1 MAPCVNRPG
10 LSHFGPMRL
19 LFNLLPLLLVSA
31 AAEEGGDDAALLPAC
46 DSAAYGREPWASES
60 PPQID
65 DGRCVVVGT
74 SSELLAALH
83 NATVEEVWVT
93 DRVSVA
99 GFPDGVVVTISRPV
113 LLRGVSDDAAIV
125 GFEQLSAGSLVVSG
139 VWLAMEELLVSGLW
153 AVDVYAP
160 YLGETNGLQCEGDF
174 GDEGGAARVPPSP
187 WARQLAT
194 VPDGPGSAAPRRAG
208 VLLRRCVFEVPQ
220 TPVLA
225 TVPESWFYNDFS
237 LPGIM
242 KYGDYMW
249 GPDGFDF
256 NADVGMNWPAP
267 SLSLNNDQSALYMLE
282 NAFDYLRM
290 MDTHFRAEAELA
302 RRMLVPGV
310 PAELMAEERLEAE
323 ARSDCQTYTGWEYTG
338 DVSTSLSGRACLPWS
353 DFDIEH
359 LDTSNFPGNRCR
371 CVPYQRLPGCAGR
384 GWGVRSGYSLLACT
398 QLAIAPREFI

>member
-1 MAPCVNRPG
+1 MLCARLPC
-10 LSHFGPMRL
+10 
-19 LFNLLPLLLVSA
+19 
-31 AAEEGGDDAALLPAC
+31 
-46 DSAAYGREPWASES
+46 
-60 PPQID
+60 
-65 DGRCVVVGT
+65 
-74 SSELLAALH
+74 
-83 NATVEEVWVT
+83 
-93 DRVSVA
+93 
-99 GFPDGVVVTISRPV
+99 RPV